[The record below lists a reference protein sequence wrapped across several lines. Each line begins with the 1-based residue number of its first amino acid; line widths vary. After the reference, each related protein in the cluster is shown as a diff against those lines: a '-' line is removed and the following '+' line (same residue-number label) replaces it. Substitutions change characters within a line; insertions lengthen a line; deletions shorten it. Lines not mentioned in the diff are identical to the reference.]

1 MPLPN
6 GNKRNKQ
13 ILSADSGRET
23 LRFPHPSA
31 MRQAPCLPSAHT
43 LSKRVFLHTKSPN
56 FLKKKQT
63 FYSKSQFHGKA
74 RVFAP
79 LVFTLRNTNR
89 IIRYYID
96 LKFSYEEKII

>member
-13 ILSADSGRET
+13 ILPQCSKHFACC
-23 LRFPHPSA
+23 P
-31 MRQAPCLPSAHT
+31 HT

-89 IIRYYID
+89 IIRYYIE
-96 LKFSYEEKII
+96 LKFSYEEKMI